1 MGTAARSLWW
11 LSIFVLAF
19 TFTLLI
25 KVTPAVAQQATG
37 NNPSLGSSL
46 GIATYISIKGKDITD
61 GSIIS
66 FGSAGYVLSKIA
78 YDPLMIGI
86 VTTTPAVAIVEDTVN
101 AYPVVSSGNTNVN
114 VTGEN
119 GVIKK
124 GDLITTSTTPGYGQ
138 KGDRSGYVIGSALQD
153 FPGKTSNDVGKIAVA
168 VNIHY
173 FSTKPKT
180 QASLFDVF
188 NLAAIATYEEPTTV
202 FKYFAALLIVVFSF
216 IFGFWFFGRAA
227 NRGIEAIGRNPL
239 AGKTIQMGI
248 LMNVMLSVAI
258 IIAGLVV
265 SFFVLRL

>member
-1 MGTAARSLWW
+1 MGRTARYLSYVSLFFGA
-11 LSIFVLAF
+11 IFSLVLPAF
-19 TFTLLI
+19 
-25 KVTPAVAQQATG
+25 AQQSNSSSG
-37 NNPSLGSSL
+37 QPSLGSSL
-46 GIATYISIKGKDITD
+46 GIATYITIKGKGITD

-66 FGSAGYVLSKIA
+66 FGSTGYVLSKLA

-86 VTTTPAVAIVEDTVN
+86 VTTTPAVAIVEDTAN

-114 VTGEN
+114 VTGEF
-119 GVIKK
+119 GPIKK
-124 GDLITTSTTPGYGQ
+124 GDLITTSKTPGYGA
-138 KGDRSGYVIGSALQD
+138 KADRSGYVVGTALQD
-153 FPGKTSNDVGKIAVA
+153 FPGKTINDIGKIGVA

-173 FSTKPKT
+173 FSTRPKT

-239 AGKTIQMGI
+239 AGKTIQIGI
-248 LMNVMLSVAI
+248 LMNVVISIAI
-258 IIAGLVV
+258 ILAGLVV